1 MRWNQSFK
9 FDVKSEEDEIKFT
22 CYDRDLLFSEEIGT
36 LTIKVKNL
44 INQKKIDLLD
54 SGHPIL

>member
-1 MRWNQSFK
+1 MRWNQSFT
-9 FDVKSEEDEIKFT
+9 FDVKSEEDEIKFS
-22 CYDRDLLFSEEIGT
+22 CCDRDLLFSDEIGT

-44 INQKKIDLLD
+44 INQKHIDLSD